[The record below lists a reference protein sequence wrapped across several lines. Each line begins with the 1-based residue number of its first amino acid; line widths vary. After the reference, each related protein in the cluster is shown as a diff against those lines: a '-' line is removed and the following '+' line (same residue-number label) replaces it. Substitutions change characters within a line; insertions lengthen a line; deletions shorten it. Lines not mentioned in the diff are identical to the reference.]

1 MKETWWLVVTFF
13 VEESSKMKMLAGLT
27 AIMDIVALLGA
38 ISGNYLARLNWTKSN
53 LLDTDKKFRQLD
65 KPVRK
70 RRD

>member
-1 MKETWWLVVTFF
+1 MTFF

-53 LLDTDKKFRQLD
+53 LLDTDKKKFRQLD